1 MNETSRGRK
10 VFRLVLMTVLPLVV
24 LAGGL
29 LGFKALVESRRAPP
43 RRERPHLGPLVRVSA
58 VQPVDVRVEVE
69 AHGTV
74 RPAAEIDVVPQVGG
88 EVVEVS
94 PNLVTG
100 GFVAEGEVLLR
111 IDPRDYE
118 LQLRTAE
125 AGVEQAKV
133 QLERTEAEAAAAR
146 EEWRELYGDRPPPE
160 DGGLLFREPQLR
172 QARADLEAA
181 RARVEAARLA
191 LERTVIRAPFAARV
205 RSESVDPGQYVTA
218 GRAVARLY
226 ATDAVEVVLPV
237 ATEELGWLARPD
249 PRNGPRVVLE
259 GTYGAG
265 RGRWEGRIVRTEAE
279 VDAASRTVGL
289 VARVADPFRPG
300 RTPLP
305 VGLFVTARIQGKPL
319 RGVVPLPR
327 EALRE
332 GGVVWVVDGDGRL
345 RFRAVEVA
353 RVEADRVLVAEGL
366 EAGDRVVV
374 SRVDA
379 ATDGMAVRVAE
390 AAP

>member
-58 VQPVDVRVEVE
+58 VQPVDVWVEVE

-100 GFVAEGEVLLR
+100 GFVAAGEVLLR

-146 EEWRELYGDRPPPE
+146 EEW
-160 DGGLLFREPQLR
+160 
-172 QARADLEAA
+172 
-181 RARVEAARLA
+181 
-191 LERTVIRAPFAARV
+191 
-205 RSESVDPGQYVTA
+205 
-218 GRAVARLY
+218 
-226 ATDAVEVVLPV
+226 
-237 ATEELGWLARPD
+237 
-249 PRNGPRVVLE
+249 
-259 GTYGAG
+259 
-265 RGRWEGRIVRTEAE
+265 
-279 VDAASRTVGL
+279 
-289 VARVADPFRPG
+289 
-300 RTPLP
+300 
-305 VGLFVTARIQGKPL
+305 
-319 RGVVPLPR
+319 
-327 EALRE
+327 
-332 GGVVWVVDGDGRL
+332 
-345 RFRAVEVA
+345 
-353 RVEADRVLVAEGL
+353 
-366 EAGDRVVV
+366 
-374 SRVDA
+374 
-379 ATDGMAVRVAE
+379 
-390 AAP
+390 